1 MTGAASGA
9 VSWAAPMPT
18 RLLGLLWVA
27 VLLAVTPVT
36 SARGRRRL
44 EAHRRSR
51 LKLYLFAGA
60 MLLAMGA
67 TTLALELFGEPFGL
81 RALALIPSPAP
92 LAGWAAATYVALGGS
107 WLARPLYR
115 RLRGAP
121 LSAGPGPLVPRRPEE
136 TLAFIAL
143 CLVAGVAE
151 EYVYRGFCLGLLS
164 AVSGSTLLA
173 FLLATAAF
181 ALGHAYLGPKAVAQ
195 TAVGGALLAVPVLL
209 TGSLVP
215 SVVAHVAMNL
225 TQGFRGRRILLD
237 LKLVTPVAAPPNPDG
252 TIAAE
257 RTTP

>member
-1 MTGAASGA
+1 
-9 VSWAAPMPT
+9 MPA

-27 VLLAVTPVT
+27 VLLAVTPFS
-36 SARGRRRL
+36 SARGRRRM

-51 LKLYLFAGA
+51 LRLYLFAAA
-60 MLLAMGA
+60 MLLALA
-67 TTLALELFGEPFGL
+67 AVTLALELFGEPFGL
-81 RALALIPSPAP
+81 RAFARVPPPAP
-92 LAGWAAATYVALGGS
+92 LAGWAAATYAALGAA

-173 FLLATAAF
+173 VLLATTAF
-181 ALGHAYLGPKAVAQ
+181 ALGHGYLGPKAVAQ
-195 TAVGGALLAVPVLL
+195 TAVGGALLAVPVLV

-215 SVVAHVAMNL
+215 SVLAHVAINL

-237 LKLVTPVAAPPNPDG
+237 LKLVTPGRAPAEADG

-257 RTTP
+257 RTSP